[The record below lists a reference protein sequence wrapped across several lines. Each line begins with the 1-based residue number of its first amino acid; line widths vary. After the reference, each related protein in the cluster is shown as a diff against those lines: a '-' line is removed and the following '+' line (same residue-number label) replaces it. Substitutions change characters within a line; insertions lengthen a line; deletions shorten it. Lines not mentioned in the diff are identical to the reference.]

1 MTGGFEAAGE
11 TPPERSVPEDVGT
24 AYQLWWAVVGLSL
37 AQVLVAI
44 GGVLLDRD
52 AYVDQLAH
60 DLSARDPNLAATR
73 PTIELVLYG
82 GIAVG
87 VALGV
92 GLAALTLLLA
102 TQMRRG
108 KAWARTV
115 LTMAGTFLVL
125 LAVPSLFGI
134 GDAVGVASIV
144 SGGLAILAAV
154 AAAGAIV
161 LMHRRASN
169 EFFVTR
175 PPIR

>member
-1 MTGGFEAAGE
+1 MTARFGE
-11 TPPERSVPEDVGT
+11 TQPQRPVPEDVRT

-37 AQVLVAI
+37 AQVLVSL
-44 GGVLLDRD
+44 GGVLADRD
-52 AYVDQLAH
+52 AYIDQLAH

-73 PTIELVLYG
+73 STIELVLYG
-82 GIAVG
+82 GIAIG
-87 VALGV
+87 VAIGV
-92 GLAALTLLLA
+92 ALAALTVLVA
-102 TQMRRG
+102 VQMRRG
-108 KAWARTV
+108 KTWARTV
-115 LTMAGTFLVL
+115 LTMAGTFLVF
-125 LAVPSLFGI
+125 LAVPALLGLGDTTGI
-134 GDAVGVASIV
+134 ASMI